1 MTSSH
6 DAETLIDTYCSAWRD
21 LAEAERRDILGSVW
35 ADGATYTDPTTHAA
49 SIDALLAHIG
59 KVIAGRPGAKVVRT
73 SRIDLHHDV
82 ARFAWQVVLA
92 DASTLPEGLDF
103 AEISE
108 DGKIRRIVGFFGPL

>member
-1 MTSSH
+1 MTSTL

-21 LAEAERRDILGSVW
+21 LPEVERRDILRSVW
-35 ADGATYTDPTTHAA
+35 ADGATYTDPATHAA

-92 DASTLPEGLDF
+92 DGSTLPEGLDF
-103 AEISE
+103 ADISE
-108 DGKIRRIVGFFGPL
+108 DGKIKRIVGFFGPL